1 MAVTTGLGL
10 ELQGVSK
17 RFGATAALD
26 GIDLVIPPGQF
37 LTLIGP
43 SGCGKTTLLRLVAGL
58 AEPDDGTVTVGDRAP
73 RAAQTARQLGFVPQS
88 PGLLPWRTVRA
99 NARLLVDS
107 GRRRAGLPPAE
118 IDALL
123 ARVGLEGFLR
133 SYPHE
138 LSGGM
143 QQRVALVR
151 AFALDA
157 PVLLMDEPFAALD
170 EITRAEMRYLLLELA
185 EERQATVLFVT
196 HSIAEA
202 VMLSDRVVV
211 MTGRPGRIEAD
222 REIPLSRPRHP
233 EQEETAEFFAL
244 VVFFGAWE
252 LLVRVFDVRT
262 FVLLRPSTI
271 FSELLHNP
279 GFYWRNTLVT
289 AKEALLGYLVALAVA
304 LLWGAIMARS
314 RFLEQAS
321 TPVAVLIQVTPIVA
335 YAPSAVLWLGRGLK
349 PIVFITGLICLVP
362 LLFAVTTGLRS
373 ADPAALD
380 LMAVVDAPGWEVVRR
395 VRLPYALPYLFSA
408 TRTCVGLALIGA
420 VLAEWYALVD
430 QGLGRRI
437 QEAIDFNQSRQ
448 LWASIY
454 AVALL
459 GGLAI
464 VLLNVLERRLLH
476 WHASTRTVR

>member
-1 MAVTTGLGL
+1 MAVTTGLGV

-58 AEPDDGTVTVGDRAP
+58 AEPDGGTVTVGDQAP

-123 ARVGLEGFLR
+123 ERVGLGGFLR

-170 EITRAEMRYLLLELA
+170 EITRSEMRYLLLELA
-185 EERQATVLFVT
+185 EERQATVAFVT

-222 REIPLSRPRHP
+222 REISLSRPRHP

-244 VVFFGAWE
+244 ETE
-252 LLVRVFDVRT
+252 LRRALRT
-262 FVLLRPSTI
+262 GHQP
-271 FSELLHNP
+271 
-279 GFYWRNTLVT
+279 
-289 AKEALLGYLVALAVA
+289 
-304 LLWGAIMARS
+304 
-314 RFLEQAS
+314 
-321 TPVAVLIQVTPIVA
+321 
-335 YAPSAVLWLGRGLK
+335 
-349 PIVFITGLICLVP
+349 
-362 LLFAVTTGLRS
+362 
-373 ADPAALD
+373 
-380 LMAVVDAPGWEVVRR
+380 
-395 VRLPYALPYLFSA
+395 
-408 TRTCVGLALIGA
+408 
-420 VLAEWYALVD
+420 
-430 QGLGRRI
+430 
-437 QEAIDFNQSRQ
+437 
-448 LWASIY
+448 
-454 AVALL
+454 
-459 GGLAI
+459 
-464 VLLNVLERRLLH
+464 
-476 WHASTRTVR
+476 

>member
-1 MAVTTGLGL
+1 MAVTTGLGV
-10 ELQGVSK
+10 ELRGVSK

-43 SGCGKTTLLRLVAGL
+43 SGCGKTTLLRLMAGL
-58 AEPDDGTVTVGDRAP
+58 ADPDGGSVTVGDRAP

-107 GRRRAGLPPAE
+107 GRRAGLPPAE

-123 ARVGLEGFLR
+123 ERVGLDGFLR
-133 SYPHE
+133 AYPHE

-185 EERQATVLFVT
+185 EEREATVVFVT

-222 REIPLSRPRHP
+222 RDIPLARPRHP

-244 VVFFGAWE
+244 ETE
-252 LLVRVFDVRT
+252 LRRSLRT
-262 FVLLRPSTI
+262 GHQP
-271 FSELLHNP
+271 
-279 GFYWRNTLVT
+279 
-289 AKEALLGYLVALAVA
+289 
-304 LLWGAIMARS
+304 
-314 RFLEQAS
+314 
-321 TPVAVLIQVTPIVA
+321 
-335 YAPSAVLWLGRGLK
+335 
-349 PIVFITGLICLVP
+349 
-362 LLFAVTTGLRS
+362 
-373 ADPAALD
+373 
-380 LMAVVDAPGWEVVRR
+380 
-395 VRLPYALPYLFSA
+395 
-408 TRTCVGLALIGA
+408 
-420 VLAEWYALVD
+420 
-430 QGLGRRI
+430 
-437 QEAIDFNQSRQ
+437 
-448 LWASIY
+448 
-454 AVALL
+454 
-459 GGLAI
+459 
-464 VLLNVLERRLLH
+464 
-476 WHASTRTVR
+476 

>member
-1 MAVTTGLGL
+1 MAVTTGLGV

-58 AEPDDGTVTVGDRAP
+58 AEPDGGTVTVGDQAP

-123 ARVGLEGFLR
+123 ERVGLGGFLR

-185 EERQATVLFVT
+185 EERQATVVFVT

-233 EQEETAEFFAL
+233 EQEETAEFFA
-244 VVFFGAWE
+244 FETE
-252 LLVRVFDVRT
+252 LRRALRT
-262 FVLLRPSTI
+262 GHQP
-271 FSELLHNP
+271 
-279 GFYWRNTLVT
+279 
-289 AKEALLGYLVALAVA
+289 
-304 LLWGAIMARS
+304 
-314 RFLEQAS
+314 
-321 TPVAVLIQVTPIVA
+321 
-335 YAPSAVLWLGRGLK
+335 
-349 PIVFITGLICLVP
+349 
-362 LLFAVTTGLRS
+362 
-373 ADPAALD
+373 
-380 LMAVVDAPGWEVVRR
+380 
-395 VRLPYALPYLFSA
+395 
-408 TRTCVGLALIGA
+408 
-420 VLAEWYALVD
+420 
-430 QGLGRRI
+430 
-437 QEAIDFNQSRQ
+437 
-448 LWASIY
+448 
-454 AVALL
+454 
-459 GGLAI
+459 
-464 VLLNVLERRLLH
+464 
-476 WHASTRTVR
+476 

>member
-1 MAVTTGLGL
+1 MAVTTGLGV

-17 RFGATAALD
+17 RFGTTAALD

-58 AEPDDGTVTVGDRAP
+58 AEPDGGTVTVGDQAP

-123 ARVGLEGFLR
+123 ERVGLGGFLR

-185 EERQATVLFVT
+185 EERRATVVFVT

-244 VVFFGAWE
+244 ETE
-252 LLVRVFDVRT
+252 LRRALRT
-262 FVLLRPSTI
+262 GHQP
-271 FSELLHNP
+271 
-279 GFYWRNTLVT
+279 
-289 AKEALLGYLVALAVA
+289 
-304 LLWGAIMARS
+304 
-314 RFLEQAS
+314 
-321 TPVAVLIQVTPIVA
+321 
-335 YAPSAVLWLGRGLK
+335 
-349 PIVFITGLICLVP
+349 
-362 LLFAVTTGLRS
+362 
-373 ADPAALD
+373 
-380 LMAVVDAPGWEVVRR
+380 
-395 VRLPYALPYLFSA
+395 
-408 TRTCVGLALIGA
+408 
-420 VLAEWYALVD
+420 
-430 QGLGRRI
+430 
-437 QEAIDFNQSRQ
+437 
-448 LWASIY
+448 
-454 AVALL
+454 
-459 GGLAI
+459 
-464 VLLNVLERRLLH
+464 
-476 WHASTRTVR
+476 

>member
-1 MAVTTGLGL
+1 MAVTTGLGV

-26 GIDLVIPPGQF
+26 GIDLVVPPGQF

-58 AEPDDGTVTVGDRAP
+58 AEPDGGAVTVGDEPP

-107 GRRRAGLPPAE
+107 GRRRAGLPTAE

-123 ARVGLEGFLR
+123 ERVGLEGFLR

-185 EERQATVLFVT
+185 EERQATVVFVT

-222 REIPLSRPRHP
+222 RVIPLSRPRHP

-244 VVFFGAWE
+244 ETE
-252 LLVRVFDVRT
+252 LRRALRT
-262 FVLLRPSTI
+262 GHQP
-271 FSELLHNP
+271 
-279 GFYWRNTLVT
+279 
-289 AKEALLGYLVALAVA
+289 
-304 LLWGAIMARS
+304 
-314 RFLEQAS
+314 
-321 TPVAVLIQVTPIVA
+321 
-335 YAPSAVLWLGRGLK
+335 
-349 PIVFITGLICLVP
+349 
-362 LLFAVTTGLRS
+362 
-373 ADPAALD
+373 
-380 LMAVVDAPGWEVVRR
+380 
-395 VRLPYALPYLFSA
+395 
-408 TRTCVGLALIGA
+408 
-420 VLAEWYALVD
+420 
-430 QGLGRRI
+430 
-437 QEAIDFNQSRQ
+437 
-448 LWASIY
+448 
-454 AVALL
+454 
-459 GGLAI
+459 
-464 VLLNVLERRLLH
+464 
-476 WHASTRTVR
+476 

>member
-1 MAVTTGLGL
+1 V
-10 ELQGVSK
+10 K
-17 RFGATAALD
+17 RAG
-26 GIDLVIPPGQF
+26 
-37 LTLIGP
+37 
-43 SGCGKTTLLRLVAGL
+43 RLVAPIIG
-58 AEPDDGTVTVGDRAP
+58 
-73 RAAQTARQLGFVPQS
+73 
-88 PGLLPWRTVRA
+88 
-99 NARLLVDS
+99 
-107 GRRRAGLPPAE
+107 
-118 IDALL
+118 
-123 ARVGLEGFLR
+123 
-133 SYPHE
+133 
-138 LSGGM
+138 
-143 QQRVALVR
+143 
-151 AFALDA
+151 
-157 PVLLMDEPFAALD
+157 
-170 EITRAEMRYLLLELA
+170 
-185 EERQATVLFVT
+185 
-196 HSIAEA
+196 
-202 VMLSDRVVV
+202 
-211 MTGRPGRIEAD
+211 
-222 REIPLSRPRHP
+222 
-233 EQEETAEFFAL
+233 L
-244 VVFFGAWE
+244 VVFFGVWE
-252 LLVRVFDVRT
+252 LLVRTFDVRT

-271 FSELLHNP
+271 LSELLHNP

-362 LLFAVTTGLRS
+362 LLFAVTSGLRS

-380 LMAVVDAPGWEVVRR
+380 LMAVVDAPSWQVVRR

-437 QEAIDFNQSRQ
+437 QEAIDFNRSRQ

-464 VLLNVLERRLLH
+464 VVLNVLERRLLH

>member
-1 MAVTTGLGL
+1 MAVTTGLGV
-10 ELQGVSK
+10 ELRGVSK

-26 GIDLVIPPGQF
+26 AIDLVIPAGQF

-58 AEPDDGTVTVGDRAP
+58 AEPDGGAVTVGDQAP

-107 GRRRAGLPPAE
+107 GRGRAGLPAAQ

-123 ARVGLEGFLR
+123 ERVGLEGFLR

-170 EITRAEMRYLLLELA
+170 EITRAQMRYLLLELA
-185 EERQATVLFVT
+185 EERQATVVFVT

-244 VVFFGAWE
+244 ETE
-252 LLVRVFDVRT
+252 LRRALRT
-262 FVLLRPSTI
+262 
-271 FSELLHNP
+271 
-279 GFYWRNTLVT
+279 
-289 AKEALLGYLVALAVA
+289 
-304 LLWGAIMARS
+304 
-314 RFLEQAS
+314 
-321 TPVAVLIQVTPIVA
+321 
-335 YAPSAVLWLGRGLK
+335 
-349 PIVFITGLICLVP
+349 
-362 LLFAVTTGLRS
+362 
-373 ADPAALD
+373 
-380 LMAVVDAPGWEVVRR
+380 
-395 VRLPYALPYLFSA
+395 
-408 TRTCVGLALIGA
+408 
-420 VLAEWYALVD
+420 
-430 QGLGRRI
+430 GRRP
-437 QEAIDFNQSRQ
+437 
-448 LWASIY
+448 
-454 AVALL
+454 
-459 GGLAI
+459 
-464 VLLNVLERRLLH
+464 
-476 WHASTRTVR
+476 